1 MAKNFDEATKEAENA
16 FEEYYNNDN
25 APEDIT
31 PEQGIDSG
39 NAENTESAEPITDNA
54 AQAADI
60 PTDLTDNTAQT
71 AEPTNT
77 DGANPQAANAEA
89 DALETQAAQDSQVID
104 EAVSTAETAAQ
115 ELNRTST
122 ELGQMRE
129 QNAALQEQ
137 LRQLSEQI
145 KQMSQQQEESIVA
158 ETITQPHL
166 DINGLAF
173 ADDETVAAA
182 ETEYAKQMAEYVRG
196 GLMDE
201 LAPYINEAKE
211 GKRRAQRDEVFDGLS
226 RVKELDGIS
235 GRRRQLDSIIESNK
249 ALSSDDIPDDEKYIM
264 AYAIARGI
272 DAMNAPPQE
281 PPKEMTPEEFLEKY
295 KTNEEY
301 RKLIEQDRISAVKD
315 SQQVPQF
322 SASSG
327 AVNAALNIPE
337 KPKTW
342 EEASERTR
350 HAFR

>member
-1 MAKNFDEATKEAENA
+1 MAKNFDEATREAENA
-16 FEEYYNNDN
+16 FEEYFNSENEN
-25 APEDIT
+25 EDT
-31 PEQGIDSG
+31 APEQGAASG
-39 NAENTESAEPITDNA
+39 VDENTESAEPITDNA
-54 AQAADI
+54 AQ
-60 PTDLTDNTAQT
+60 TE
-71 AEPTNT
+71 AESTNT

-89 DALETQAAQDSQVID
+89 DALDTMAAQDSQVID

-115 ELNRTST
+115 ELNRTSA

-182 ETEYAKQMAEYVRG
+182 EAEYAKQMAEYVRA

-235 GRRRQLDSIIESNK
+235 GRRRQLDNIIANNK
-249 ALSSDDIPDDEKYIM
+249 VLSSDDIPDDEKYIM

-295 KTNEEY
+295 KANEDY
-301 RKLIEQDRISAVKD
+301 RKLIEQDRISAVKG